1 MNIRK
6 TNDGNQGFIR
16 QPTTFAHAL
25 REISDQL
32 MVGLP
37 YKTMNPIYQFMKLM
51 TGIKNFTS
59 FQRAV
64 YQNCIELRAVV
75 VGYVQKRKQ
84 GKATSMV
91 GNKSDILSLF
101 MENPDVFTDEII
113 VDECLGIITA
123 AVLATSCSAQGA
135 IVHLSQSKESLSR
148 LRGEFKDLI
157 DQSTKEDP

>member
-1 MNIRK
+1 
-6 TNDGNQGFIR
+6 
-16 QPTTFAHAL
+16 
-25 REISDQL
+25 
-32 MVGLP
+32 
-37 YKTMNPIYQFMKLM
+37 
-51 TGIKNFTS
+51 
-59 FQRAV
+59 
-64 YQNCIELRAVV
+64 
-75 VGYVQKRKQ
+75 
-84 GKATSMV
+84 MV